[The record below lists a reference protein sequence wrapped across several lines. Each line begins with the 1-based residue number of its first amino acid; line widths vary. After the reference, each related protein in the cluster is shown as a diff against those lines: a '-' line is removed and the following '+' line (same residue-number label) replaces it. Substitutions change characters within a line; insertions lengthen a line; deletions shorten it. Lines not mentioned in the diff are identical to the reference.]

1 MFIKLL
7 VGPAA
12 SGKSTYIKNHKSE
25 YDITGFTIFDQLII
39 EDQSVANKIQKLTK
53 KHTQLEDNKNIKHLV
68 KDDFN
73 GKMFTYLSS
82 QYKQL
87 FNKELTMWIE
97 SKTIS
102 EDSIK
107 LLRNSYKH
115 RFELIYFNHKDI
127 RNDKKRN

>member
-12 SGKSTYIKNHKSE
+12 SGKSTYIENHKSE
-25 YDITGFTIFDQLII
+25 DDIIGFTIFDKLII
-39 EDQSVANKIQKLTK
+39 EDQHIAYKLQKLTYK
-53 KHTQLEDNKNIKHLV
+53 YVQLEDNRNIKHLV

-73 GKMFTYLSS
+73 GKTFKHISGIY
-82 QYKQL
+82 QQL

-102 EDSIK
+102 EDSIE
-107 LLRNSYKH
+107 LLKNSYKH
-115 RFELIYFNHKDI
+115 RFELIRFERTDA
-127 RNDKKRN
+127 

>member
-12 SGKSTYIKNHKSE
+12 SGKSTYIESHKAE
-25 YDITGFTIFDQLII
+25 DDIIGFTIFDKLII
-39 EDQSVANKIQKLTK
+39 EDQHIAYKLQKLTYK
-53 KHTQLEDNKNIKHLV
+53 YLQLEDDRNIKHLV

-73 GKMFTYLSS
+73 GKTFKRISGIY
-82 QYKQL
+82 QQL
-87 FNKELTMWIE
+87 FDKEVTIWIE

-102 EDSIK
+102 EENIE

-115 RFELIYFNHKDI
+115 RFELIRFERTDV
-127 RNDKKRN
+127 

>member
-12 SGKSTYIKNHKSE
+12 SGKSTYIENHKSE
-25 YDITGFTIFDQLII
+25 DDIIGFTIFDKLII
-39 EDQSVANKIQKLTK
+39 EDQHIACKLQKLTYK
-53 KHTQLEDNKNIKHLV
+53 YVQLEDDRNIKHLV

-73 GKMFTYLSS
+73 GKTFKRINGIY
-82 QYKQL
+82 QQL
-87 FNKELTMWIE
+87 FDKEVTMWIE

-102 EDSIK
+102 EEDIE

-115 RFELIYFNHKDI
+115 RFELIRFERTDI
-127 RNDKKRN
+127 

>member
-12 SGKSTYIKNHKSE
+12 SGKSTYIRNHKSE
-25 YDITGFTIFDQLII
+25 YDITGFTIKDELII
-39 EDQSVANKIQKLTK
+39 ENQCISYKLQKLTK
-53 KHTQLEDNKNIKHLV
+53 DYIQLEDNKNIKHLV

-73 GKMFTYLSS
+73 GKIFKYLSS
-82 QYKQL
+82 QCEQL

-102 EDSIK
+102 EDSID

-115 RFELIYFNHKDI
+115 RFELIRFERTDNP
-127 RNDKKRN
+127 NDTFKR

>member
-25 YDITGFTIFDQLII
+25 DDIIGFTIFDKLII
-39 EDQSVANKIQKLTK
+39 EDQNIAYKLQKLTNK
-53 KHTQLEDNKNIKHLV
+53 YVQLEDDRNIKHLV

-73 GKMFTYLSS
+73 GKMFKHISGLYE
-82 QYKQL
+82 QI
-87 FNKELTMWIE
+87 FDKELTFWIE

-102 EDSIK
+102 EQNIE

-115 RFELIYFNHKDI
+115 RFELIRFNQK
-127 RNDKKRN
+127 

>member
-25 YDITGFTIFDQLII
+25 DDITGFTIFNKLII
-39 EDQSVANKIQKLTK
+39 ENQSISYKLQKLTK
-53 KHTQLEDNKNIKHLV
+53 NYTQLEDNRSIKHLV

-73 GKMFTYLSS
+73 GQKFKYISGV
-82 QYKQL
+82 YNQL
-87 FNKELTMWIE
+87 FDDELTFWIE

-102 EDSIK
+102 EEDIE

-115 RFELIYFNHKDI
+115 RFELIRFNQK
-127 RNDKKRN
+127 

>member
-12 SGKSTYIKNHKSE
+12 SGKSTYIKNHKSKN
-25 YDITGFTIFDQLII
+25 DITGFTIFDKLII
-39 EDQSVANKIQKLTK
+39 EDQRVADKIQKLTK
-53 KHTQLEDNKNIKHLV
+53 QPAQIENDADIKHLV

-73 GKMFTYLSS
+73 GKIFKYLSG
-82 QYKQL
+82 QCEQL

-102 EDSIK
+102 EEAIK
-107 LLRNSYKH
+107 LLKKSYKH
-115 RFELIYFNHKDI
+115 RFELIQF
-127 RNDKKRN
+127 DKK

>member
-12 SGKSTYIKNHKSE
+12 SGKSTYIENHKAE
-25 YDITGFTIFDQLII
+25 DDIIGFTIFDKLII
-39 EDQSVANKIQKLTK
+39 EDQHIAYKLQKLTYK
-53 KHTQLEDNKNIKHLV
+53 YVQLEDDRNIKHLV

-73 GKMFTYLSS
+73 GKTFKRISGIY
-82 QYKQL
+82 QQL

-102 EDSIK
+102 EEDIE
-107 LLRNSYKH
+107 LLKNSYKH
-115 RFELIYFNHKDI
+115 RFELIRFERTDI
-127 RNDKKRN
+127 

>member
-12 SGKSTYIKNHKSE
+12 SGKSTYIKNHKSKD
-25 YDITGFTIFDQLII
+25 DITGFTIFDKLII
-39 EDQSVANKIQKLTK
+39 EDQHIAYKIQKLTS
-53 KHTQLEDNKNIKHLV
+53 KHAQIEDERNIKHFV

-73 GKMFTYLSS
+73 GKMFKHLSGLY
-82 QYKQL
+82 QQV
-87 FNKELTMWIE
+87 FNKELTIWIE

-102 EDSIK
+102 EKDID

-115 RFELIYFNHKDI
+115 RFELIRFNKKDI
-127 RNDKKRN
+127 

>member
-12 SGKSTYIKNHKSE
+12 SGKSTYIENHKAE
-25 YDITGFTIFDQLII
+25 DDIIGFTIFDKLII
-39 EDQSVANKIQKLTK
+39 EDQHIAYKLQKLTYK
-53 KHTQLEDNKNIKHLV
+53 YVQLEDDRNIKHLV

-73 GKMFTYLSS
+73 GKTFKRISGIY
-82 QYKQL
+82 QQL
-87 FNKELTMWIE
+87 FDKEVTMWIE

-102 EDSIK
+102 EEDIE

-115 RFELIYFNHKDI
+115 RFELIRFERTDV
-127 RNDKKRN
+127 

>member
-12 SGKSTYIKNHKSE
+12 SGKSTYIENHKSE
-25 YDITGFTIFDQLII
+25 DDIIGFTIFDKLII
-39 EDQSVANKIQKLTK
+39 EDQHIAYKLQKLTYK
-53 KHTQLEDNKNIKHLV
+53 YVQLEDDRNIKHLV

-73 GKMFTYLSS
+73 GKTFKRISGIY
-82 QYKQL
+82 QQL
-87 FNKELTMWIE
+87 FDKEVTMWIE

-102 EDSIK
+102 EEDIE

-115 RFELIYFNHKDI
+115 RFELIRFERTDV
-127 RNDKKRN
+127 

>member
-7 VGPAA
+7 IGPAA
-12 SGKSTYIKNHKSE
+12 SGKTTYIKNHKSE

-39 EDQSVANKIQKLTK
+39 EEQSVADKIQKLTK
-53 KHTQLEDNKNIKHLV
+53 KRAQLEDNRNIKHLV

-73 GKMFTYLSS
+73 GKMFKYISS
-82 QYKQL
+82 QCEQL

-102 EDSIK
+102 ENSIE

-115 RFELIYFNHKDI
+115 RFELIHFDHKDI
-127 RNDKKRN
+127 

>member
-12 SGKSTYIKNHKSE
+12 SGKSTYIENHKAE
-25 YDITGFTIFDQLII
+25 DDIIGFTIFDKLII
-39 EDQSVANKIQKLTK
+39 EDQHIAYKLQKLTYK
-53 KHTQLEDNKNIKHLV
+53 YVQLEDDRNIKHLV

-73 GKMFTYLSS
+73 GKTFKNISGIY
-82 QYKQL
+82 QQL
-87 FNKELTMWIE
+87 FDKEVTMWIE

-102 EDSIK
+102 EENIE

-115 RFELIYFNHKDI
+115 RFELIRFERTDV
-127 RNDKKRN
+127 

>member
-39 EDQSVANKIQKLTK
+39 EDQRVADKIQKLTK
-53 KHTQLEDNKNIKHLV
+53 KRDQLENDRNIKHLV
-68 KDDFN
+68 KNDFN
-73 GKMFTYLSS
+73 GQMFKYLSS
-82 QYKQL
+82 QCEQL

-102 EDSIK
+102 ENSIE

-115 RFELIYFNHKDI
+115 RFELIYFDHKDI
-127 RNDKKRN
+127 

>member
-12 SGKSTYIKNHKSE
+12 SGKSTYIENHKSE
-25 YDITGFTIFDQLII
+25 DDIIGFTIFDKLII
-39 EDQSVANKIQKLTK
+39 EDQHIAYKLQKLTYK
-53 KHTQLEDNKNIKHLV
+53 YVQLEDDRNIKHLV

-73 GKMFTYLSS
+73 GKTFKRISGIY
-82 QYKQL
+82 QQL
-87 FNKELTMWIE
+87 FDKELTMWIE

-102 EDSIK
+102 EENIE

-115 RFELIYFNHKDI
+115 RFELIRFERTDV
-127 RNDKKRN
+127 

>member
-25 YDITGFTIFDQLII
+25 DDIIGFTIFDKLII
-39 EDQSVANKIQKLTK
+39 EDQRVADKIQKLTK
-53 KHTQLEDNKNIKHLV
+53 QLAQIEDNTDIKHLV

-73 GKMFTYLSS
+73 GEIFRYLSG
-82 QYKQL
+82 QCEQL

-102 EDSIK
+102 EEAIE
-107 LLRNSYKH
+107 LLKKSYKH
-115 RFELIYFNHKDI
+115 RFELIQF
-127 RNDKKRN
+127 DKK

>member
-12 SGKSTYIKNHKSE
+12 SGKSTYIENHKSE
-25 YDITGFTIFDQLII
+25 DDIIGFTIFDKLII
-39 EDQSVANKIQKLTK
+39 EDQHIAYKLQKLTYK
-53 KHTQLEDNKNIKHLV
+53 YVQLEDDRNIKHLV

-73 GKMFTYLSS
+73 GKTFKRISGIY
-82 QYKQL
+82 QQL
-87 FNKELTMWIE
+87 FDKEVTMWIE

-102 EDSIK
+102 EENIE

-115 RFELIYFNHKDI
+115 RFELIRFERTDV
-127 RNDKKRN
+127 

>member
-12 SGKSTYIKNHKSE
+12 SGKSTYIKKHKSE
-25 YDITGFTIFDQLII
+25 YDITGFTIYDELII
-39 EDQSVANKIQKLTK
+39 EDQSISGIIQHLTK
-53 KHTQLEDNKNIKHLV
+53 KPTQLKNDTDIKHLV

-73 GKMFTYLSS
+73 GKMFKRLSGQS
-82 QYKQL
+82 EQL

-97 SKTIS
+97 SKTVS
-102 EDSIK
+102 EDSID

-115 RFELIYFNHKDI
+115 RFELIRFERTDV
-127 RNDKKRN
+127 

>member
-12 SGKSTYIKNHKSE
+12 SGKSTYIKNHKSKD
-25 YDITGFTIFDQLII
+25 DITGFTIFDKLII
-39 EDQSVANKIQKLTK
+39 EDQRVTDKIQKLTK
-53 KHTQLEDNKNIKHLV
+53 QPAQIENDTDIKHLV

-73 GKMFTYLSS
+73 GEIFKYLSG
-82 QYKQL
+82 QCEQL

-102 EDSIK
+102 EEAIE
-107 LLRNSYKH
+107 LLKKSYKH
-115 RFELIYFNHKDI
+115 RFELIQF
-127 RNDKKRN
+127 DKK

>member
-12 SGKSTYIKNHKSE
+12 SGKSTYIQNHKSE
-25 YDITGFTIFDQLII
+25 DDIIGFTIFDKLII
-39 EDQSVANKIQKLTK
+39 EDQHIAYKIQKLTYK
-53 KHTQLEDNKNIKHLV
+53 YVQLEDDRNIKHLV

-73 GKMFTYLSS
+73 GKTFKRISGIY
-82 QYKQL
+82 QQL
-87 FNKELTMWIE
+87 FDKEVTMWIE

-102 EDSIK
+102 EEDIE

-115 RFELIYFNHKDI
+115 RFELIRFE
-127 RNDKKRN
+127 RTEL

>member
-12 SGKSTYIKNHKSE
+12 SGKSTYIENHKSE
-25 YDITGFTIFDQLII
+25 NDIIGFTIFDKLII
-39 EDQSVANKIQKLTK
+39 EDQHIAYKLQKLTYK
-53 KHTQLEDNKNIKHLV
+53 YVQLEDDRNIKHLV

-73 GKMFTYLSS
+73 GKTFKRISGIY
-82 QYKQL
+82 QQL
-87 FNKELTMWIE
+87 FDKELTMWIE

-102 EDSIK
+102 EEDIE

-115 RFELIYFNHKDI
+115 RFELIRFE
-127 RNDKKRN
+127 RNDV